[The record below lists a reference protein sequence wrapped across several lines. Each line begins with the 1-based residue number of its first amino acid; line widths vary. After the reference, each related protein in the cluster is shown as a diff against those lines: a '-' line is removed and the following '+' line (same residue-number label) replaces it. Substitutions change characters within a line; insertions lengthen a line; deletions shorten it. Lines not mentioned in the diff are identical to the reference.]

1 MKHCI
6 YLSLPQGIIRTQP
19 SHNEVVVNSK
29 GPFHIFPRSN
39 FNPQPCYPRMIFSSL
54 SFFFFT
60 IGILSWTFLG
70 VVGREDI
77 RNRREAFSK

>member
-54 SFFFFT
+54 FFFFYHRDSQLDFF
-60 IGILSWTFLG
+60 GG
-70 VVGREDI
+70 GRE
-77 RNRREAFSK
+77 RGY